1 MADIPNRTKQYTD
14 AEVGAMLKRATELQE
29 QAGLDDH
36 TLSLAEIEQIAGEIG
51 IDPAFLRVA
60 ATEASQMSSNS
71 RGSLTGAPFSVE
83 AVRVA
88 DGEMSEEQWADV
100 VQEIRR
106 YMGGTGLSSE
116 IGRSRE
122 WSRFVGEGDGRFNL
136 SSSHAFVRP
145 AKGRTT
151 IELRRS
157 VRGLAFLGYPIAV
170 VVGLLLPEVI
180 FDGLALTALEKLAI
194 LTGSVGGGVGSV
206 RLGIGLWVERA
217 HRRIADLADRIQQ
230 IVEQDST
237 LENVLLEEPTVH
249 LLKLPDEEEQHAP
262 ASEKARVRS

>member
-51 IDPAFLRVA
+51 IDPAFLHVA
-60 ATEASQMSSNS
+60 ATEASQKSNNSS
-71 RGSLTGAPFSVE
+71 GSLTGAPFSVE

-88 DGEMSEEQWADV
+88 AGEMSEAQWVDV

-106 YMGGTGLSSE
+106 SLGETGLIAE

-122 WSRFVGEGDGRFNL
+122 WSRFVGEGDGGVNF
-136 SSSHAFVRP
+136 SSSHASVRP
-145 AKGRTT
+145 AKGQTT

-180 FDGLALTALEKLAI
+180 FDGLALTTLEKLAI

-206 RLGIGLWVERA
+206 RLGIGLWIARA

-237 LENVLLEEPTVH
+237 PVNALQEEPTVD
-249 LLKLPDEEEQHAP
+249 LLKLPVEEEQHAP
-262 ASEKARVRS
+262 VSERARIRS